1 LFDLLSFSFPDFQ
14 FDFSSRFLYQYWIPL
29 SYPVL
34 SSFFHSAFYLYPLVI
49 IKILIHVV
57 FNFIYNSYGHS
68 FELFEILFTSV
79 SFASY
84 CEIVDFLGESYYL
97 IFHISC
103 VSLLRFMH
111 MSPSHLLKYWSWNSN
126 NVLARLGS
134 GSVAV

>member
-1 LFDLLSFSFPDFQ
+1 
-14 FDFSSRFLYQYWIPL
+14 
-29 SYPVL
+29 
-34 SSFFHSAFYLYPLVI
+34 VI

-103 VSLLRFMH
+103 VSLLRFVH
-111 MSPSHLLKYWSWNSN
+111 PLVGISLPLLCEGLLREQPALDY
-126 NVLARLGS
+126 VL
-134 GSVAV
+134 